1 MSVYVTIT
9 GSLGTYRISGKTCE
23 NVFPFRGRLRNTPQI
38 EEQMRGIESGD
49 RIRDVTLEID
59 NADSFINIASES
71 LRGKPVS
78 IVWDGYS
85 ETWSGKI
92 RSFREDRTGILAVR
106 VVEDALTVMNYR
118 FPDETIRITEFSNLE
133 ARSSNRTIPIPLGG
147 TTADPLRI
155 PGVVVDRL
163 RWVYLFCVGQIQWRG
178 RVFVN
183 NAEVSTG
190 FTVYL
195 GTSTQAVFPG
205 FVVLVFDS
213 DPTGSTGAWPEVVM
227 EITGMRLG
235 SATEDQCRNPIRQI
249 QYLLTTA
256 RTGVN
261 GWGLGVPSSDLDS
274 AAFTQAIADAD
285 AEGFKS
291 DGIINDV
298 RKAGQWIDEILKS
311 CRGSRDFRAGK
322 YSVAVDK
329 AAVSAVTFD
338 RSNIFLEEVY
348 QEDADSRINSVE
360 LLYRFRYG
368 VSGGK
373 YTGIITRNDA
383 TSQEAIGFNSTRIER
398 PLISDHTTAEK
409 AADYFLNRYRYGE
422 NRVRFRTKSLGTL
435 RKGQVFTLSY
445 PTKGFVDA
453 LFYADSIKITRDF
466 AVIEGVGYSDDIFD
480 TTSETHPS
488 DPVADQTIPGSE
500 IALPPNQI
508 SNLVLSSGSGVR
520 TDGTVFAWIDGTF
533 TKGRNHLLAE
543 IQVSEDA
550 GTTWAVV
557 GTTTAATFRHG
568 PVNPGTSYLVRVIA
582 TGTNGQ
588 AAAVTSS
595 PITTA
600 GSPGPADV
608 TGFTAAQDTLD
619 LRKVSFSWN
628 AIADKDLAYYEIR
641 KGSSWDLSPII
652 GHQIAGT
659 RFDYWESANG
669 TYTYLIKGVDTSGK
683 YSANAA
689 SKSVLM
695 KIFPSDVTGFVAS
708 QNGEKILLTWLPVAD
723 LDLFGYEVREG
734 VSWDLGETV
743 IDTTTDIS
751 ALVDANFERTYTF
764 WIKAKSR
771 RRSYSENAASSA
783 ITVGGLLPKNYVVV
797 KDEIANPTGT
807 HFQTEIGSP
816 FWTFDNMPGGFDE
829 YPHLSFNDFPGANVL
844 KLAKNSSSIGASVD
858 YDEIA
863 SPSGT
868 LSNMEISA
876 TNFKFDSMPFTF
888 ADLPAEGMDLPT
900 GNTMKLTNTGGVFAL
915 SGTYTVTY
923 DLGASKTAQVD
934 VDWAFYDIPPGST
947 ANLELRISNDGTTW
961 SAWTPFVSGAK
972 AGRYFQFRLGVTSTS
987 TEFSPEVS
995 QFVVTFAPYTGDDVY
1010 YDSGYY
1016 TVQYDL
1022 GLPVTAEIAVDRF
1035 LFVLPPGVS
1044 ATLYYRYSVDGV
1056 TWSNWELFTPSKKTM
1071 RYLEFRMVLETSDN
1085 TFTPE
1090 VTRFSVAIDV
1100 PDVDQKGTAVIDLA
1114 GETVTFPAAYNLPPA
1129 LVVTAEGAD
1138 AKADYSSV
1146 TNTGFFVQV
1155 VKASDGTP
1163 LDGRTI
1169 NWISKGY

>member
-1 MSVYVTIT
+1 MSVYATIT

-38 EEQMRGIESGD
+38 EEQMRGMESGD

-71 LRGKPVS
+71 LRGKSVS

-92 RSFREDRTGILAVR
+92 RSLREDRTGLLALR

-118 FPDETIRITEFSNLE
+118 YPDETIRITDFSNLE

-147 TTADPLRI
+147 TTADPIRI

-163 RWVYLFCVGQIQWRG
+163 GWVYLFCVGQIQWRG

-183 NAEVSTG
+183 NVEVSTG

-205 FVVLVFDS
+205 FVVLVFSS

-227 EITGMRLG
+227 EITGLRLG
-235 SATEDQCRNPIRQI
+235 SSSEDQCRNPIRQI

-261 GWGLGVPSSDLDS
+261 GWGLGVSSSDLDS
-274 AAFTQAIADAD
+274 AAFAQAIADAD

-322 YSVAVDK
+322 YTVAVDK
-329 AAVSAVTFD
+329 AAASVATFD

-348 QEDADSRINSVE
+348 QEDADSRTNSVE

-383 TSQEAIGFNSTRIER
+383 TSQEAIGFNSTRLER

-409 AADYFLNRYRYGE
+409 SADYFLNRYRYGE
-422 NRVRFRTKSLGTL
+422 NRVRFRTKRLGTL

-488 DPVADQTIPGSE
+488 DPVADQIIPGSE

-508 SNLVLSSGSGVR
+508 SNLVLTSSSGVR

-543 IQVSEDA
+543 IQISEDA

-588 AAAVTSS
+588 AAAVTSD

-600 GSPGPADV
+600 GAPGPADV
-608 TGFTAAQDTLD
+608 TGFSAAQDTLD
-619 LRKVSFSWN
+619 LRKVNFAWN
-628 AIADKDLAYYEIR
+628 PVTDKDLAYYEVR
-641 KGSSWDLSPII
+641 KGLVWETSPII
-652 GHQIAGT
+652 GNQVAGT
-659 RFDYWESANG
+659 KFDYFESANG
-669 TYTYLIKGVDTSGK
+669 TYTYLVKAVDTSGN
-683 YSANAA
+683 YSANA
-689 SKSVLM
+689 SPRSVSM
-695 KIFPSDVTGFVAS
+695 VIFPSDVTGFIAS
-708 QNGEKILLTWLPVAD
+708 QNGERILLAWNPVSD

-734 VSWDLGETV
+734 ASWELGQAV
-743 IDTTTDIS
+743 IDTTTDIT
-751 ALVDANFERTYTF
+751 ALIDANFERTYTF

-771 RRSYSENAASSA
+771 RRSYSEIATSA
-783 ITVGGLLPKNYVVV
+783 TLTVGGLLPKNYVVV
-797 KDEIANPTGT
+797 RDEIANPSGV
-807 HFQTEIGSP
+807 HNQTEIGAP
-816 FWTFDNMPGGFDE
+816 FWTFDNMPGTFDE
-829 YPHLSFNDFPGANVL
+829 YPNLGFNDFPGQAVL
-844 KLAKNSSSIGASVD
+844 KLATNSGTIPEAIE
-858 YDEIA
+858 YDEISA
-863 SPSGT
+863 PSGSHSGT
-868 LSNMEISA
+868 EISP
-876 TNFKFDSMPFTF
+876 TNFSFDKLIGTF
-888 ADLPAEGMDLPT
+888 ADYADETFELPT
-900 GNTMKLTNTGGVFAL
+900 GDTLKLTNVGGVFGL
-915 SGTYTVTY
+915 SG
-923 DLGASKTAQVD
+923 S
-934 VDWAFYDIPPGST
+934 
-947 ANLELRISNDGTTW
+947 
-961 SAWTPFVSGAK
+961 
-972 AGRYFQFRLGVTSTS
+972 
-987 TEFSPEVS
+987 
-995 QFVVTFAPYTGDDVY
+995 
-1010 YDSGYY
+1010 Y

-1022 GLPVTAEIAVDRF
+1022 GGSRSVQVDADWAFVDVPAGSTATLELRVSNDGVSWGAWQPFLSGVKAGRYFEFRLGINNTSISYSPEVSRLVITFAPYTDEDRFFDSGDYTVQYDLGQPTTCDVAVDKF
-1035 LFVLPPGVS
+1035 LFILPPGVS
-1044 ATLYYRYSVDGV
+1044 ATLYSRYSVDGT
-1056 TWSNWELFTPSKKTM
+1056 TWSVWELFSPRRLTF
-1071 RYLEFRMVLETSDN
+1071 RYIEFKMVLATDDN
-1085 TFTPE
+1085 TQTPE
-1090 VTRFSVAIDV
+1090 VVRFSVAIDV
-1100 PDVDQKGTAVIDLA
+1100 PDIDQKGTSVVPLA
-1114 GETVTFPAAYNLPPA
+1114 GETVLFPAPYNLVPA
-1129 LVVTAEGAD
+1129 LVVTAEGSD
-1138 AKADYSSV
+1138 AKADYSDV

-1155 VKASDGTP
+1155 VRATDGTA